1 MKVRYNFQSSGLKVC
16 YLEKKKKKENGKKV
30 VKQREE
36 GQN

>member
-16 YLEKKKKKENGKKV
+16 YLEKKKEKGKKV